1 MCFRSQFRSELQ
13 VLHVKSQR
21 LFEVSQ
27 LEVGLT
33 NHAEEIRKDVDLVW
47 KCARRLVDVVN
58 QLLGVVN
65 GAMVLV
71 LLQHCKQVTI

>member
-13 VLHVKSQR
+13 VLHVESER
-21 LFEVSQ
+21 LFEVTQ
-27 LEVGLT
+27 LEVGLA
-33 NHAEEIRKDVDLVW
+33 NHAEEIREDVDLVW
-47 KCARRLVDVVN
+47 KCARRLVNVVN